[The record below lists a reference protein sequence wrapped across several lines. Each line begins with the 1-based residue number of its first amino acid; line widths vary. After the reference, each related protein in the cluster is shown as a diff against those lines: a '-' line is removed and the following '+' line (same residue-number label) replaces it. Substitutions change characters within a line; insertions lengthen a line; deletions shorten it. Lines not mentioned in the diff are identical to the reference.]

1 MSFEKLHLEVS
12 EGIATITIDN
22 PKANALSRQVI
33 KELDR
38 AFAEVKANDDVK
50 AVILT
55 GAGRMFV
62 AGADIGEL
70 NKLSPIEAVE
80 YSRSG
85 QHLMT
90 RIESLAKPVVGA
102 INGFA
107 LGGGCEIA
115 MSCTLRIASDAAKF
129 GQPEVK
135 LGLIPGFGGT
145 QRLPRLV
152 GPGPALELLL
162 TGDMIDANEAHRL
175 GLVNK
180 VVEGDK
186 LMDEARALANKLAA
200 VGPVAL
206 QLTKDAAYRGMT
218 MSASDGM
225 RLEADLFGLAFAT
238 EDAKEGTTAFLE
250 KRAADFKGK

>member
-38 AFAEVKANDDVK
+38 AFAEVKANADVK

-62 AGADIGEL
+62 AGADISEL
-70 NKLSPIEAVE
+70 NTLSPLEATE
-80 YSRSG
+80 YARAG

-90 RIESLAKPVVGA
+90 RIESLAKPVIGA

-115 MSCTLRIASDAAKF
+115 MSCTLRIATDAAKF

-145 QRLPRLV
+145 QRLPRLI

-162 TGDMIDANEAHRL
+162 TGDMIDAAEAHRL

-180 VVEGDK
+180 VVEGEK
-186 LMDEARALANKLAA
+186 LMDEARALASKLAA

-238 EDAKEGTTAFLE
+238 EDAKEGTAAFLE

>member
-38 AFAEVKANDDVK
+38 AFAEVKGDADVK

-70 NKLSPIEAVE
+70 NKLSPLEAME

-115 MSCTLRIASDAAKF
+115 MSCTLRIATDAAKF

-162 TGDMIDANEAHRL
+162 TGDMIDATEAHRL

-186 LMDEARALANKLAA
+186 LMDEARELANKLAA

-238 EDAKEGTTAFLE
+238 EDAKEGTAAFLE